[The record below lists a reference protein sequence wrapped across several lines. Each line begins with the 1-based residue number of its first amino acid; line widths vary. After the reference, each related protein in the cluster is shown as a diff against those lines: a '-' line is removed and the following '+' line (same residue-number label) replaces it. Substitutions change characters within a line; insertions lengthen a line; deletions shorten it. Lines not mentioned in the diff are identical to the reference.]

1 MNKFF
6 LFHLA
11 QAINQNANIR
21 FSKVDT
27 DNYLTFKFV
36 ELMAAIKKDSEPL
49 DNLSSQQ
56 IEDIVRSNEIL
67 DQENERL
74 IKEEEIEAQRFS
86 KTKSTK
92 RLLRRLRR
100 SPLEVIN
107 RSLFFVFIG
116 SFIFSFVSVYSIN
129 KLWFIFYVISAFSC
143 VLYTPNRQALKE
155 LIAAWPNIEDLL
167 KKRSLWK

>member
-1 MNKFF
+1 
-6 LFHLA
+6 
-11 QAINQNANIR
+11 
-21 FSKVDT
+21 
-27 DNYLTFKFV
+27 
-36 ELMAAIKKDSEPL
+36 MAAIKKDSEPL
-49 DNLSSQQ
+49 DNLSSQE

-143 VLYTPNRQALKE
+143 VLYKFVSNA
-155 LIAAWPNIEDLL
+155 
-167 KKRSLWK
+167 

>member
-1 MNKFF
+1 
-6 LFHLA
+6 
-11 QAINQNANIR
+11 
-21 FSKVDT
+21 
-27 DNYLTFKFV
+27 
-36 ELMAAIKKDSEPL
+36 MAAIKKDSEPL
-49 DNLSSQQ
+49 DNLSSEE

-74 IKEEEIEAQRFS
+74 LKEEEEIEAERFS

>member
-1 MNKFF
+1 M
-6 LFHLA
+6 
-11 QAINQNANIR
+11 
-21 FSKVDT
+21 T
-27 DNYLTFKFV
+27 T
-36 ELMAAIKKDSEPL
+36 IKKGSEPL
-49 DNLSSQQ
+49 DNLSSDE
-56 IEDIVRSNEIL
+56 IEDIVRSNDAL
-67 DQENERL
+67 DQENARF
-74 IKEEEIEAQRFS
+74 IEEEIESQRFS
-86 KTKSTK
+86 KTKSTR

-129 KLWFIFYVISAFSC
+129 KWWFSFYVFSAFSC

-167 KKRSLWK
+167 KNRSLWK

>member
-1 MNKFF
+1 M
-6 LFHLA
+6 
-11 QAINQNANIR
+11 
-21 FSKVDT
+21 ST
-27 DNYLTFKFV
+27 
-36 ELMAAIKKDSEPL
+36 IKKDSQPL
-49 DNLSSQQ
+49 DNLSSKE

-67 DQENERL
+67 DQENEKL
-74 IKEEEIEAQRFS
+74 IQEEEIEAQRFS

-116 SFIFSFVSVYSIN
+116 SFIFSFISVYSIS
-129 KLWFIFYVISAFSC
+129 KLWFVFYVISAFSC

>member
-1 MNKFF
+1 
-6 LFHLA
+6 
-11 QAINQNANIR
+11 
-21 FSKVDT
+21 
-27 DNYLTFKFV
+27 
-36 ELMAAIKKDSEPL
+36 MAATKKESEPL
-49 DNLSSQQ
+49 DNLSSQE
-56 IEDIVRSNEIL
+56 IEDIVRSNDIL
-67 DQENERL
+67 DQENQRL
-74 IKEEEIEAQRFS
+74 IKEDEIEARRFLKS
-86 KTKSTK
+86 KTTK
-92 RLLRRLRR
+92 GLIRRLKR

-116 SFIFSFVSVYSIN
+116 SFIFSFVSVFSIN

>member
-1 MNKFF
+1 
-6 LFHLA
+6 
-11 QAINQNANIR
+11 
-21 FSKVDT
+21 
-27 DNYLTFKFV
+27 
-36 ELMAAIKKDSEPL
+36 MAAIKKDSEPL
-49 DNLSSQQ
+49 DNLSSQE

-74 IKEEEIEAQRFS
+74 LKEEEKEAQRFL

-129 KLWFIFYVISAFSC
+129 KSWFVFYVISAFSC

>member
-1 MNKFF
+1 
-6 LFHLA
+6 
-11 QAINQNANIR
+11 
-21 FSKVDT
+21 
-27 DNYLTFKFV
+27 
-36 ELMAAIKKDSEPL
+36 MAAIKKDSEPL
-49 DNLSSQQ
+49 DNLSSQE

-74 IKEEEIEAQRFS
+74 IKEEEIEAERFS

-116 SFIFSFVSVYSIN
+116 SLIFSFVSVYSIN

-167 KKRSLWK
+167 KKRSVWK

>member
-1 MNKFF
+1 
-6 LFHLA
+6 
-11 QAINQNANIR
+11 
-21 FSKVDT
+21 
-27 DNYLTFKFV
+27 
-36 ELMAAIKKDSEPL
+36 MATIKKGSEPL
-49 DNLSSQQ
+49 DNLSSDE
-56 IEDIVRSNEIL
+56 IEDIVRSNDAL
-67 DQENERL
+67 DQENARYIE
-74 IKEEEIEAQRFS
+74 EEEIEAERFS
-86 KTKSTK
+86 KKQSTK

-116 SFIFSFVSVYSIN
+116 SFIFSFISVYSIN

-155 LIAAWPNIEDLL
+155 LIAAWPNIEDLM

>member
-1 MNKFF
+1 
-6 LFHLA
+6 
-11 QAINQNANIR
+11 
-21 FSKVDT
+21 
-27 DNYLTFKFV
+27 
-36 ELMAAIKKDSEPL
+36 MAAIKKDSEPL
-49 DNLSSQQ
+49 DNLSSQE

-74 IKEEEIEAQRFS
+74 IKEEEIDAQRFS
-86 KTKSTK
+86 NTKSTK
-92 RLLRRLRR
+92 RFLRRLRR

-107 RSLFFVFIG
+107 RSFFFVFIG

-129 KLWFIFYVISAFSC
+129 KLWFVFYVISAFSC

-167 KKRSLWK
+167 KNRSMWK

>member
-1 MNKFF
+1 M
-6 LFHLA
+6 
-11 QAINQNANIR
+11 
-21 FSKVDT
+21 
-27 DNYLTFKFV
+27 
-36 ELMAAIKKDSEPL
+36 EGIKKESEPL
-49 DNLSSQQ
+49 DNLSSKD

-67 DQENERL
+67 DEENERL
-74 IKEEEIEAQRFS
+74 IKEEELDAQRFS

-129 KLWFIFYVISAFSC
+129 KWWFIFYVISAFSC

>member
-1 MNKFF
+1 M
-6 LFHLA
+6 A
-11 QAINQNANIR
+11 SIR
-21 FSKVDT
+21 
-27 DNYLTFKFV
+27 
-36 ELMAAIKKDSEPL
+36 KDSEPL
-49 DNLSSQQ
+49 DNLSSTE

-67 DQENERL
+67 DQENEEL
-74 IKEEEIEAQRFS
+74 IKEEEIEEQRFS
-86 KTKSTK
+86 KTKSKK
-92 RLLRRLRR
+92 RFLRRLRR

-107 RSLFFVFIG
+107 RSLFFIFIG

-129 KLWFIFYVISAFSC
+129 KLWFIVYVISAFSC

>member
-1 MNKFF
+1 
-6 LFHLA
+6 
-11 QAINQNANIR
+11 
-21 FSKVDT
+21 
-27 DNYLTFKFV
+27 
-36 ELMAAIKKDSEPL
+36 MAVIKKDSEPL
-49 DNLSSQQ
+49 DNLSSQE

-74 IKEEEIEAQRFS
+74 IKEEEMEAQRFS
-86 KTKSTK
+86 KSRSSKK
-92 RLLRRLRR
+92 LIRRLRR

-129 KLWFIFYVISAFSC
+129 KMWFVIYVVSAFSC

>member
-1 MNKFF
+1 
-6 LFHLA
+6 
-11 QAINQNANIR
+11 
-21 FSKVDT
+21 
-27 DNYLTFKFV
+27 
-36 ELMAAIKKDSEPL
+36 MAAIKKDSEPL
-49 DNLSSQQ
+49 DNLSSQE

-86 KTKSTK
+86 NTKTTK

-129 KLWFIFYVISAFSC
+129 KLWFIFYIISAFSC

>member
-1 MNKFF
+1 M
-6 LFHLA
+6 
-11 QAINQNANIR
+11 
-21 FSKVDT
+21 T
-27 DNYLTFKFV
+27 
-36 ELMAAIKKDSEPL
+36 AIKKDSEPL
-49 DNLSSQQ
+49 DNLSSKE

-74 IKEEEIEAQRFS
+74 IKEEKIEAQRFS
-86 KTKSTK
+86 KTKSKK

-129 KLWFIFYVISAFSC
+129 KLWFVFYVISAFSS

-155 LIAAWPNIEDLL
+155 LIAAWPNIEDLI

>member
-1 MNKFF
+1 
-6 LFHLA
+6 
-11 QAINQNANIR
+11 
-21 FSKVDT
+21 
-27 DNYLTFKFV
+27 
-36 ELMAAIKKDSEPL
+36 MAAIKKNSEPL
-49 DNLSSQQ
+49 DNLSSKE

-74 IKEEEIEAQRFS
+74 IQEEEIEAQRFS
-86 KTKSTK
+86 KTKSKK
-92 RLLRRLRR
+92 RLLRRLKR
-100 SPLEVIN
+100 SPLEVTN

-116 SFIFSFVSVYSIN
+116 SFVFSFVSVYSIN
-129 KLWFIFYVISAFSC
+129 KVWFVFYVISAFSC

>member
-1 MNKFF
+1 
-6 LFHLA
+6 
-11 QAINQNANIR
+11 
-21 FSKVDT
+21 
-27 DNYLTFKFV
+27 
-36 ELMAAIKKDSEPL
+36 MAAIKKDSETL
-49 DNLSSQQ
+49 DKLYSQE

-74 IKEEEIEAQRFS
+74 IKEEEIEEQRFS

-129 KLWFIFYVISAFSC
+129 KLLFIFYVISAFSC

>member
-1 MNKFF
+1 M
-6 LFHLA
+6 A
-11 QAINQNANIR
+11 TIR
-21 FSKVDT
+21 KGP
-27 DNYLTFKFV
+27 
-36 ELMAAIKKDSEPL
+36 EPL
-49 DNLSSQQ
+49 ENLSSKE
-56 IEDIVRSNEIL
+56 IEEIVRSNEIL
-67 DQENERL
+67 DKENERL

-92 RLLRRLRR
+92 RLVRRLRR

-167 KKRSLWK
+167 KNRSLWK

>member
-1 MNKFF
+1 M
-6 LFHLA
+6 
-11 QAINQNANIR
+11 
-21 FSKVDT
+21 V
-27 DNYLTFKFV
+27 
-36 ELMAAIKKDSEPL
+36 AIKKDSEPL
-49 DNLSSQQ
+49 DNLSSQE

-74 IKEEEIEAQRFS
+74 LKEEEVEAQRFS

-155 LIAAWPNIEDLL
+155 LIAAWPNIEDLF

>member
-1 MNKFF
+1 
-6 LFHLA
+6 
-11 QAINQNANIR
+11 
-21 FSKVDT
+21 
-27 DNYLTFKFV
+27 
-36 ELMAAIKKDSEPL
+36 MAGIKKESEPL
-49 DNLSSQQ
+49 DNLSSKE

-74 IKEEEIEAQRFS
+74 IKEEIEAQIFS

>member
-1 MNKFF
+1 
-6 LFHLA
+6 
-11 QAINQNANIR
+11 
-21 FSKVDT
+21 
-27 DNYLTFKFV
+27 
-36 ELMAAIKKDSEPL
+36 MAATKKDSEPL
-49 DNLSSQQ
+49 DNLSSQE

-67 DQENERL
+67 DQENEKL
-74 IKEEEIEAQRFS
+74 IKEEAIEAERFS
-86 KTKSTK
+86 KRKSTK
-92 RLLRRLRR
+92 RLVRRLRR

-129 KLWFIFYVISAFSC
+129 KSWFVFYVISAFSC

>member
-1 MNKFF
+1 
-6 LFHLA
+6 
-11 QAINQNANIR
+11 
-21 FSKVDT
+21 
-27 DNYLTFKFV
+27 
-36 ELMAAIKKDSEPL
+36 MAAIKKDSEPL
-49 DNLSSQQ
+49 DNLSSQE

-67 DQENERL
+67 DQEKERL

-116 SFIFSFVSVYSIN
+116 SFIFSFISVYTIN
-129 KLWFIFYVISAFSC
+129 KLWFVFYVISAFSC

-155 LIAAWPNIEDLL
+155 IIAAWPNIEDLL
-167 KKRSLWK
+167 KKRSQWK

>member
-1 MNKFF
+1 
-6 LFHLA
+6 
-11 QAINQNANIR
+11 
-21 FSKVDT
+21 
-27 DNYLTFKFV
+27 
-36 ELMAAIKKDSEPL
+36 MAAINKESEPL
-49 DNLSSQQ
+49 DNLSSQE
-56 IEDIVRSNEIL
+56 IEEIVRSNEIL
-67 DQENERL
+67 DQENEKI
-74 IKEEEIEAQRFS
+74 IKEEEIEAKRFS
-86 KTKSTK
+86 KKKTTK

-129 KLWFIFYVISAFSC
+129 KWWFSFYVFSAFSC

-167 KKRSLWK
+167 KNRSLWK

>member
-1 MNKFF
+1 
-6 LFHLA
+6 
-11 QAINQNANIR
+11 
-21 FSKVDT
+21 
-27 DNYLTFKFV
+27 
-36 ELMAAIKKDSEPL
+36 MAAIKKDSEPL
-49 DNLSSQQ
+49 DNLSSQE

-74 IKEEEIEAQRFS
+74 IKEEIEAQRFS
-86 KTKSTK
+86 KTRSTK

-116 SFIFSFVSVYSIN
+116 SFIFSFISVYSIN